1 MQRFLSRPLV
11 RAASPA
17 LLPALLGWL
26 ALAACAEESQ
36 PAPPP
41 PAQTLAPGQSPNATA
56 YDSIATT
63 PLGSE
68 PAQPATTVGAQPMAP
83 RPLPRTATSGTSSNR
98 PGAPSANQAV
108 SGILLSVSA
117 RFLKDRP
124 NTIEVSIQDAQA
136 ADRVQLVMPDG
147 SSADAYQLDREFI
160 HATDTGSTGIDVG
173 VGISGGSSS
182 GVQPSFGIGFPIFGG
197 TPNSPQRD
205 EVHSKALIRVPD
217 MTAYRANWQRTI
229 LRITLGEKSVSPRK
243 MQMPA
248 PPPPAS

>member
-1 MQRFLSRPLV
+1 MQRFLSRPSP

-68 PAQPATTVGAQPMAP
+68 PAQPATTVGTQPMAP
-83 RPLPRTATSGTSSNR
+83 APLPQTATSAPSSNKLGTASVNQ
-98 PGAPSANQAV
+98 GAG
-108 SGILLSVSA
+108 GILLPVTT
-117 RFLKDRP
+117 RFLSDRP

-147 SSADAYQLDREFI
+147 SAVDAYQLDREFT
-160 HATDTGSTGIDVG
+160 HATDTGSTGVSLGVG
-173 VGISGGSSS
+173 VSGGSSS
-182 GVQPSFGIGFPIFGG
+182 GVQPSVGFGFPLFGG
-197 TPNSPQRD
+197 TPQSPQRD
-205 EVHSKALIRVPD
+205 EVNTKARILVPD
-217 MTAYRANWQRTI
+217 MAAYRANWQHAI
-229 LRITLGEKSVSPRK
+229 LRIYLGEKSISPRK
-243 MQMPA
+243 MEMAAPA
-248 PPPPAS
+248 PP